1 MKLYVGEYWC
11 LFPRSEYGGLWV
23 VTAENEEQVCEML
36 LKQHGYYDGEY
47 DDRIAKAVSKARV
60 FYLDHVHN
68 HSAEIVDVFFT

>member
-1 MKLYVGEYWC
+1 MKLYVGEYWVP
-11 LFPRSEYGGLWV
+11 FPSSEYGGLWV
-23 VTAENEEQVCEML
+23 VVAENEEQVCEML

-47 DDRIAKAVSKARV
+47 DDLIAKAVSKARV